1 MRAMVNK
8 GGGKSRVCSVP
19 KDSSNSNQ
27 KRTKKQLLGRLE
39 GAVEIHR
46 EVQGQEGW
54 NCSKN
59 SENLSEPDCPGMQAF
74 GSHFYP
80 YNRILF
86 TQTPS
91 LPSKTQALLWALAL
105 LEGGL

>member
-8 GGGKSRVCSVP
+8 GGGKSRVRSVP

-46 EVQGQEGW
+46 EVQGQE
-54 NCSKN
+54 
-59 SENLSEPDCPGMQAF
+59 
-74 GSHFYP
+74 
-80 YNRILF
+80 
-86 TQTPS
+86 
-91 LPSKTQALLWALAL
+91 
-105 LEGGL
+105 LEL